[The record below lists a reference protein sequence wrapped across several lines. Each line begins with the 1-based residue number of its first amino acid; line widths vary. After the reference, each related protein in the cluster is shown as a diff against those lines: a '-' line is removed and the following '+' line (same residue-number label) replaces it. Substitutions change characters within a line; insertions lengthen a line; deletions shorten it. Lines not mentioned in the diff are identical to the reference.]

1 MLWVSYGKI
10 TKEGIQGMVAN
21 PQNREEAVGKLL
33 EAYGSKLVSYHLLLN
48 GDIDFFIVSDI
59 PDDRIA
65 DVSLVNAMLVRGSGA
80 IESIATVP
88 AMRAKDAVSQM
99 QKAQIGCN
107 RIYSHGACDARKRC
121 RIPDAES
128 SGDGISYGL

>member
-99 QKAQIGCN
+99 QKAQEMASAMA
-107 RIYSHGACDARKRC
+107 YEAPTKS
-121 RIPDAES
+121 
-128 SGDGISYGL
+128 

>member
-1 MLWVSYGKI
+1 MLWVSYGKVSQ
-10 TKEGIQGMVAN
+10 EGIKGMISE

-33 EAYGSKLVSYHLLLN
+33 EAYGGKLISYHLLLN

-59 PDDRIA
+59 PDDKIA

-99 QKAQIGCN
+99 QKAQKMASAMV
-107 RIYSHGACDARKRC
+107 YEAPAK
-121 RIPDAES
+121 
-128 SGDGISYGL
+128 SGS

>member
-10 TKEGIQGMVAN
+10 SQDGIKGMISN

-33 EAYGSKLVSYHLLLN
+33 EAYGGKLISYHMLLN

-59 PDDRIA
+59 PDEKVA
-65 DVSLVNAMLVRGSGA
+65 DITLINAMLVRGSGA

-88 AMRAKDAVSQM
+88 AMRAKDAVSPM
-99 QKAQIGCN
+99 QKAQEMASAMA
-107 RIYSHGACDARKRC
+107 YEAPSK
-121 RIPDAES
+121 
-128 SGDGISYGL
+128 SG